1 MGMTKDGGY
10 SLERGIIRLGGAFA
24 LLVILLWAG
33 VLLYPS
39 SGFALDGDLST
50 IRYRRLG
57 EEQEAIGQLTVSE
70 NGLVSIRLFS
80 EGLAQHYVLHI
91 EPSELLGVERL
102 PSHQAKAIMEVRG
115 DLIAEKKRQREAARL
130 EREAR
135 RAREAETI
143 RATAAKIGRSSR
155 RTARHD
161 LPQAAT
167 QAKKGGMLKSITYFS
182 PKALCSV
189 SSPHAPADYTTVP
202 LLSSL
207 PLITPN

>member
-1 MGMTKDGGY
+1 MIIHREASST
-10 SLERGIIRLGGAFA
+10 RGRGAFA
-24 LLVILLWAG
+24 LLVILLGAG

-102 PSHQAKAIMEVRG
+102 PSRQAKAIMEVRG

-143 RATAAKIGRSSR
+143 RATVAKIGRSSPR
-155 RTARHD
+155 KHPDPPRASDHPSR
-161 LPQAAT
+161 
-167 QAKKGGMLKSITYFS
+167 LKSSSRS
-182 PKALCSV
+182 P
-189 SSPHAPADYTTVP
+189 SSRPTTR
-202 LLSSL
+202 
-207 PLITPN
+207 